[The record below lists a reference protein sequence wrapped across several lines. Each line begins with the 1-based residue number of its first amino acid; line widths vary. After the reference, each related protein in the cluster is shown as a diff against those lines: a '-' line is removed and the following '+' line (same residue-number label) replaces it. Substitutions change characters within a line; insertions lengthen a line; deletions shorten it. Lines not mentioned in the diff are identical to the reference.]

1 MLVLGGRNLRV
12 GRSLMGRQGVLIG
25 VLQSTGTSWVDRQ
38 TNIDTDM
45 MVVV

>member
-1 MLVLGGRNLRV
+1 
-12 GRSLMGRQGVLIG
+12 MGRQGVLIR